1 MYRVVKRLVDIVVS
15 LLAMA
20 VLLPLL
26 LLIAVA
32 VVLESAGSPIFTQM
46 RVGRNNQPFA
56 IFKFRSMVKNA
67 ASIGA
72 WCTTAND
79 ARITRVGKFLRFTSL
94 DEIPQLWNVVIG
106 DMSLVGPRPELP
118 RQETE
123 YRPEDWALRHRVRP
137 GITGLAQVNG
147 RSKTTIEERLQ
158 YDLDYAANPTL
169 TMDLGI
175 LLKTVSVVLRR
186 AGVN

>member
-79 ARITRVGKFLRFTSL
+79 ARITRVGKFLRYSG
-94 DEIPQLWNVVIG
+94 QMV
-106 DMSLVGPRPELP
+106 
-118 RQETE
+118 
-123 YRPEDWALRHRVRP
+123 
-137 GITGLAQVNG
+137 QV
-147 RSKTTIEERLQ
+147 KPHYLI
-158 YDLDYAANPTL
+158 Y
-169 TMDLGI
+169 
-175 LLKTVSVVLRR
+175 
-186 AGVN
+186 